1 MDWTQINLNSMKES
15 VVGVEE
21 QSSEHEES
29 TNLQVISIHTSSN
42 KIHKTELKYHRRTK
56 AKYSRR

>member
-21 QSSEHEES
+21 QSFKHEDS
-29 TNLQVISIHTSSN
+29 TNSQVISIHTALN
-42 KIHKTELKYHRRTK
+42 KIYKTELNYLRKMETK
-56 AKYSRR
+56 H